1 MQHQRQALL
10 DEVASE
16 AAIAGFD
23 EAEVNDD
30 NDDDDA
36 SDDEKRLPDGWI
48 REDSRSNPG
57 KFVYVHSESGTR
69 CGKRP
74 TLSTERELIDK
85 WVKKRR
91 ESGRAEVDESDDSVS
106 RASDLLSFK
115 SDGDMGPTIA
125 GIDDVEGG
133 VAEASDD
140 KKRLS
145 DGWIRKDSRKK
156 LGNFVYAHSES
167 GTRSGKRPTLSTERG
182 LIEMWMKKR
191 RKSDRGEADESGE
204 GFTAPSVPAAAEV
217 HADRASLQQSM
228 LEKAIQAIDNGR
240 GRFLSNMVAGDSDSD
255 SMGGYSED
263 PSVASEGADAD
274 QARQD
279 AMLDNDSDS
288 SSEAYS
294 LEIAE

>member
-74 TLSTERELIDK
+74 TLSTERGLIDK

-91 ESGRAEVDESDDSVS
+91 EGGRVEVDESGGGSDDNDEASDQKRSDDGVS

-115 SDGDMGPTIA
+115 SDGDMGSTIA
-125 GIDDVEGG
+125 GIDDVDGG
-133 VAEASDD
+133 VADKASDD
-140 KKRLS
+140 
-145 DGWIRKDSRKK
+145 DS
-156 LGNFVYAHSES
+156 
-167 GTRSGKRPTLSTERG
+167 
-182 LIEMWMKKR
+182 
-191 RKSDRGEADESGE
+191 
-204 GFTAPSVPAAAEV
+204 
-217 HADRASLQQSM
+217 
-228 LEKAIQAIDNGR
+228 R
-240 GRFLSNMVAGDSDSD
+240 GRFESNMVAGDSDSD